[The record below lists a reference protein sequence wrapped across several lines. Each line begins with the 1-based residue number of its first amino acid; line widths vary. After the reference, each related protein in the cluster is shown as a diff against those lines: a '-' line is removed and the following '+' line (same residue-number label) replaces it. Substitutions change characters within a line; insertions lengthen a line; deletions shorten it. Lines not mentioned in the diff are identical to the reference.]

1 MHQRVPTVEFI
12 HKFRA
17 RIVLTLPTA
26 LRSRYCFRR
35 LATISLD
42 HHRASLITEN
52 FSLTHFDGLSVPCAL
67 RLLGQKSSS
76 RLVIIAPGFLGFKDW
91 GFFPY
96 LAERLCL
103 AGFATLAFSHALSG
117 VRDNPLEITDTQA
130 FSKNSTSQELKDW
143 DVVLDSVLLGRL
155 PH

>member
-67 RLLGQKSSS
+67 RLPRQKSSS

-91 GFFPY
+91 GFFPF
-96 LAERLCL
+96 LAERLCRVL
-103 AGFATLAFSHALSG
+103 VVSDLQVGHEPGHSG
-117 VRDNPLEITDTQA
+117 VIDRDTARGQA
-130 FSKNSTSQELKDW
+130 AR
-143 DVVLDSVLLGRL
+143 DVVGAVLEAVLGARVS
-155 PH
+155 